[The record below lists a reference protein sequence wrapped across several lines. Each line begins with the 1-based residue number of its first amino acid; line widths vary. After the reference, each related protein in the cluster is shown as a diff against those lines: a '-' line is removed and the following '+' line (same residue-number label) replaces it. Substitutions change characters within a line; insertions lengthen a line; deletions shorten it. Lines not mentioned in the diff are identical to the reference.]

1 MSARRQ
7 VPIGERFG
15 RLVVI
20 GAGESTRAGQSTWL
34 CVCDCGEHR
43 EVMPGHLERGTQKSC
58 GCFKA
63 ERSRTWMVERGAEGR
78 TTHGLSRRPEYR
90 VWASMIQRCHNERD
104 PSYHWYGGRGILVCQ
119 DWRQSFEAFYRDM
132 GPRPDPSL
140 SIDRIDNDGNYGPG
154 NCRWATK
161 SQQNLNRRTK
171 ETAA

>member
-1 MSARRQ
+1 
-7 VPIGERFG
+7 
-15 RLVVI
+15 
-20 GAGESTRAGQSTWL
+20 
-34 CVCDCGEHR
+34 
-43 EVMPGHLERGTQKSC
+43 
-58 GCFKA
+58 
-63 ERSRTWMVERGAEGR
+63 
-78 TTHGLSRRPEYR
+78 
-90 VWASMIQRCHNERD
+90 MIQRCHNERD